1 MCGTLNLSSNIKM
14 IVTDFDG
21 IFTDNTVFLLSP
33 TEKLK
38 KVSYKDIMGVS
49 VAVKNGI
56 KVAIVS
62 GEHSKEIDYIAEKF
76 NLVDI
81 HQGIRIKYPIYQQ
94 IKEKYSL
101 TDDEIVYIGDDIND
115 IECLNNA
122 KFAVS
127 VEDANYKVKQ
137 ISHIQMTKARAGDGA
152 FREVV
157 DNIIELKANEK

>member
-1 MCGTLNLSSNIKM
+1 M
-14 IVTDFDG
+14 IVSDFNG

-49 VAVKNGI
+49 VAIKNDI

-62 GEHSKEIDYIAEKF
+62 GEYSKEIDYIAEKF
-76 NLVDI
+76 NLDDI
-81 HQGIRIKYPIYQQ
+81 HQGIRVKYPIFQQ
-94 IKEKYSL
+94 IKERYDLS
-101 TDDEIVYIGDDIND
+101 DDEIVYIGDDIND
-115 IECLNNA
+115 IECLTNA

-127 VEDANYKVKQ
+127 VEEANYKVKQ
-137 ISHIQMTKARAGDGA
+137 INHIQITKAHAGDGA